1 MQYAKHFI
9 PLESD
14 PSIFTSLLH
23 SLGGASTLRFIDI
36 WSLDDPDQLAVIPRP
51 VLAYVLVLPTS
62 EDYEKQKAVASA
74 NQIEYADGPD
84 RQNVVFFRQTI
95 HNACGLYGLLHAICN
110 TQREGSIRPDSVLD
124 HLRISANENPA
135 DATRFLETSKE
146 LEDLYRIAAEQGSSS
161 VPNAEDEVDFHY
173 VCFVKGKDGQS
184 LYELDGDLK
193 GPVHRGTLSTQDKS
207 SFFDAGINAV
217 KDCVRKDIGGDA
229 SFSLMALVEVKD

>member
-23 SLGGASTLRFIDI
+23 SLGGASTLRFVDI

-51 VLAYVLVLPTS
+51 VLAFMLVLPTS
-62 EDYEKQKAVASA
+62 EDYEDQKADASA
-74 NQIEYADGPD
+74 GQIEYEDGPE
-84 RQNVVFFRQTI
+84 RQNITFFRQTI

-110 TQREGSIRPDSVLD
+110 TQRGEAANSFLD
-124 HLRISANENPA
+124 NLLQSANNSPA

-146 LEDLYRIAAEQGSSS
+146 LEDKYGIAAEQGSSS
-161 VPNAEDEVDFHY
+161 ANAEDEVDFHY
-173 VCFVKGKDGQS
+173 VCFVTGKDGQC

-193 GPVHRGTLSTQDKS
+193 GPVRRGFLSAQDES
-207 SFFDAGINAV
+207 SFFDAGIDAV
-217 KDCVRKDIGGDA
+217 KEYVRKDVGGNA
-229 SFSLMALVEVKD
+229 TFNLMALFEAKD